1 MSHTIS
7 AIILKGKFDSNKAKY
22 FDLIPIF
29 LSEDLTLFHID
40 HYYSSYWNYKL
51 DLNGVLETYNINSVL
66 FPKELSI
73 AEIIIKIS
81 IDKEDALYTIIQT
94 DYFGGQGTQYANVY
108 KYKSNVAPEIRNI
121 NEALKILGITR
132 TKNKDEFKT
141 VGLDKIR
148 TNPEYLDKYFDLLEE
163 YE

>member
-1 MSHTIS
+1 MEFQRH
-7 AIILKGKFDSNKAKY
+7 IILTQYY
-22 FDLIPIF
+22 FQR
-29 LSEDLTLFHID
+29 
-40 HYYSSYWNYKL
+40 NYQQ
-51 DLNGVLETYNINSVL
+51 
-66 FPKELSI
+66 P
-73 AEIIIKIS
+73 IIIKIS

-94 DYFGGQGTQYANVY
+94 DYFGGQGTQHANVY
-108 KYKSNVAPEIRNI
+108 KYKSNVALEIRNI